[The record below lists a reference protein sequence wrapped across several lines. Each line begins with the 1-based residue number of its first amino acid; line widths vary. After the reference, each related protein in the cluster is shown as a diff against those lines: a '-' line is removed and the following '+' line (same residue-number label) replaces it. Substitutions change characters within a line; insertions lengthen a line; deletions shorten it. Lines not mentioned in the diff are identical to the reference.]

1 MKWTRYAAFA
11 VGVLSGLVFLLL
23 LETPPTWS
31 MDFWEAVTLLTG
43 PVTLIVASLVGL
55 KFEKVAGW
63 WLLAG
68 AAATAILLVVQLKPW
83 QPGLSTMLLLP
94 AIFCTPML
102 FSGLLWLV
110 HARAH
115 GPTGANLPMMP

>member
-1 MKWTRYAAFA
+1 MKWTRIAAFA
-11 VGVLSGLVFLLL
+11 IGVLSGAVFLFYLA
-23 LETPPTWS
+23 TPPNWS
-31 MDFWEAVTLLTG
+31 GDIWEVMTLVAG
-43 PVTLIVASLVGL
+43 PVTLVAASLVGL

-68 AAATAILLVVQLKPW
+68 AAVTAVLLSLQLVPW
-83 QPGLSTMLLLP
+83 HPGIAALLIVP

-110 HARAH
+110 HASAH
-115 GPTGANLPMMP
+115 GPNGANLPMM